1 MVGIIIGI
9 AGLLTILGVA
19 LFTYINRNKEQEARY
34 APRRTPGVVAH
45 MQYVR
50 KDSKK

>member
-19 LFTYINRNKEQEARY
+19 LFTYINRNKEQEAG
-34 APRRTPGVVAH
+34 TPPPDAGVVAH